1 MGDGLAAPVV
11 LQMTGVVHPADQTGA
26 IEHVAAVTGVAH
38 RAVVDAV
45 RPGNLLLPGEG
56 LGGAVIGGVIEGAW
70 QKRRARDVWLITS
83 CRSANNIMPITFFLP
98 AFIAS
103 SFYSA

>member
-26 IEHVAAVTGVAH
+26 IEHVTVVTGVAH

-45 RPGNLLLPGEG
+45 RPGDLLLPGEG
-56 LGGAVIGGVIEGAW
+56 LGGAVIGGVIEGPGRNAGPVMSMRLALNCAW
-70 QKRRARDVWLITS
+70 ITRICTFWAGS
-83 CRSANNIMPITFFLP
+83 RVYPKIRSLW
-98 AFIAS
+98 
-103 SFYSA
+103 